1 MKKTTETRLKDAM
14 KNGRQLQ
21 LWLSLNGSF
30 HAGWAGDPTRE
41 ASGQSV
47 DDAVSRLLEKD

>member
-21 LWLSLNGSF
+21 LWLSFGEWR
-30 HAGWAGDPTRE
+30 AAWAGDPTRD
-41 ASGQSV
+41 ASGRTV
-47 DDAVSRLLEKD
+47 DDAVSNLLDKG